1 MVLSL
6 AATGVSNARTPG
18 SFTDTLLKWIFILIA
33 VVVVAII
40 GTVIYFVFFS
50 DAIEKVTEFDLVSPL
65 LFLTPIGGFI
75 SVLSRF

>member
-33 VVVVAII
+33 VIVVAII
-40 GTVIYFVFFS
+40 AAVVYFFFFS
-50 DAIEKVTEFDLVSPL
+50 DFADSVANLSFNP
-65 LFLTPIGGFI
+65 LFLIPGIGGFI
-75 SVLSRF
+75 SFASRF

>member
-40 GTVIYFVFFS
+40 AAVVYFFFFS
-50 DAIEKVTEFDLVSPL
+50 DFADAVANLSFNPL
-65 LFLTPIGGFI
+65 FFIPGIGGFL
-75 SVLSRF
+75 SFASRF